1 MGLHNYLVFVR
12 KLNNMGRWATEFM
25 HQRTTVSEHS
35 FLVAQIGQML
45 ALIEEENGGRVD
57 WGHLFKKL
65 INHDVVEAITGDIL
79 STTKHKNR
87 QLSAALS
94 IIEKE
99 LAEETFFSQ
108 MEQPYRDLYRNLL
121 FDGKDESVEGQ
132 ILRAADNIDALM
144 ECIFEVKL
152 NNIRPFEDKYFMILE
167 RLRQSSLVSVQYFID
182 NVLPGL
188 VDECER
194 LAGKHSPGKSAGG
207 TGLPTS
213 G

>member
-1 MGLHNYLVFVR
+1 MGLHNYLIFVR

-45 ALIEEENGGRVD
+45 ALIEEENGGTVD
-57 WGHLFKKL
+57 WGRLFKKL
-65 INHDVVEAITGDIL
+65 INHDVIEAITGDIL
-79 STTKHKNR
+79 STTKYKSP
-87 QLSAALS
+87 QLSKALG

-108 MEQPYRDLYRNLL
+108 MEQPYKDLYRNLL
-121 FDGKDESVEGQ
+121 FDGKDDSMEGQ

-152 NNIRPFEDKYFMILE
+152 NNIRPFEEKYFAIIK
-167 RLRQSSLVSVQYFID
+167 RLQESDLVSVQFFLD
-182 NVLPGL
+182 NVLPGM
-188 VDECER
+188 VADCER
-194 LAGKHSPGKSAGG
+194 LAGKKIPGKTAG
-207 TGLPTS
+207 
-213 G
+213 

>member
-1 MGLHNYLVFVR
+1 MGLHNYLLFVR

-45 ALIEEENGGRVD
+45 ALIEEENGGTVD
-57 WGHLFKKL
+57 WGRMFRKL
-65 INHDVVEAITGDIL
+65 INHDVIESITGDIL
-79 STTKHKNR
+79 STTKYKSPE
-87 QLSAALS
+87 LSAALS

-99 LAEETFFSQ
+99 LAEEIFFAE
-108 MEQPYRDLYRNLL
+108 MEQPYRNLYRDLL
-121 FDGKDESVEGQ
+121 FDGKDESLEGQ

-152 NNIRPFEDKYFMILE
+152 NNIRPFEEKYHMILKK
-167 RLRQSSLVSVQYFID
+167 LKQSGLVSVQYFIA

-188 VDECER
+188 VADCER
-194 LAGKHSPGKSAGG
+194 LAKKSPPKGV
-207 TGLPTS
+207 
-213 G
+213 

>member
-45 ALIEEENGGRVD
+45 ALIEEENGGKVD

-65 INHDVVEAITGDIL
+65 INHDVIESITGDIL
-79 STTKHKNR
+79 STTKYKGP
-87 QLSAALS
+87 QLSKALS

-108 MEQPYRDLYRNLL
+108 MEQPYKDHYRRLL
-121 FDGKDESVEGQ
+121 FDGKDDSVEGQ

-152 NNIRPFEDKYFMILE
+152 NNIRPFEEKYFMIFT
-167 RLRQSSLVSVQYFID
+167 RLRESDLVSVHFFLD

-188 VDECER
+188 VADCER
-194 LAGKHSPGKSAGG
+194 LAGKNIAGKAVR
-207 TGLPTS
+207 
-213 G
+213 

>member
-45 ALIEEENGGRVD
+45 ALIEEENGGSVD
-57 WGHLFKKL
+57 WGRLFRKL

-79 STTKHKNR
+79 STTKHKNPE
-87 QLSAALS
+87 LSSALTL
-94 IIEKE
+94 IEKE
-99 LAEETFFSQ
+99 LAEETFFAQ
-108 MEQPYRDLYRNLL
+108 MEQPYKDLYRGLL
-121 FDGKDESVEGQ
+121 FDGKDDSVEGQ

-144 ECIFEVKL
+144 ECVFEVKL
-152 NNIRPFEDKYFMILE
+152 GNTHPFEEKYHAILKK
-167 RLRQSSLVSVQYFID
+167 LRQSDLVSVKYFIA

-188 VDECER
+188 VADCEK
-194 LAGKHSPGKSAGG
+194 LAKKSRAS
-207 TGLPTS
+207 L
-213 G
+213 

>member
-1 MGLHNYLVFVR
+1 VGLHNYLVFVR

-45 ALIEEENGGRVD
+45 ALIEEENGGSVD
-57 WGHLFKKL
+57 WGRLFRKL

-79 STTKHKNR
+79 STTKHKNSE
-87 QLSAALS
+87 LSAALA

-99 LAEETFFSQ
+99 LAEETFFAQ
-108 MEQPYRDLYRNLL
+108 MEQPSKDLYRDLL
-121 FDGKDESVEGQ
+121 FDGKDDSIEGQ

-152 NNIRPFEDKYFMILE
+152 GNIHPFEEKYHAILKK
-167 RLRQSSLVSVQYFID
+167 LRQSDLASVKYFIA

-188 VDECER
+188 ISDCER
-194 LAGKHSPGKSAGG
+194 LAKKSK
-207 TGLPTS
+207 TTT
-213 G
+213 

>member
-1 MGLHNYLVFVR
+1 VNGGFAVGLHNYLISVR

-45 ALIEEENGGRVD
+45 ALIEEENGGTVD
-57 WGHLFKKL
+57 WGRMFRKL
-65 INHDVVEAITGDIL
+65 INHDVIESITGDIL
-79 STTKHKNR
+79 STTKYKSPE
-87 QLSAALS
+87 LSAALG

-99 LAEETFFSQ
+99 LAEEIFFAE
-108 MEQPYRDLYRNLL
+108 MEQPYRTLYRELL
-121 FDGKDESVEGQ
+121 FDGKDDSREGQ

-152 NNIRPFEDKYFMILE
+152 NNIRPFEEKYHMILKK
-167 RLRQSSLVSVQYFID
+167 LKQSGLVSVQYFIA

-188 VDECER
+188 VADCDR
-194 LAGKHSPGKSAGG
+194 LAKKTAGK
-207 TGLPTS
+207 
-213 G
+213 

>member
-1 MGLHNYLVFVR
+1 VGLHNYLLSVR

-45 ALIEEENGGRVD
+45 ALIEEEHGGTVD
-57 WGHLFKKL
+57 WGRLFRKL
-65 INHDVVEAITGDIL
+65 INHDVIESITGDIL
-79 STTKHKNR
+79 STTKYKSPE
-87 QLSAALS
+87 LSAALG

-99 LAEETFFSQ
+99 LAEEIFFAE
-108 MEQPYRDLYRNLL
+108 MEQPYRTLYRELL
-121 FDGKDESVEGQ
+121 FDGKDDSREGQ

-152 NNIRPFEDKYFMILE
+152 NNIRPFEEKYHAILKKLKASELASVKYFIA
-167 RLRQSSLVSVQYFID
+167 

-188 VDECER
+188 VADCER
-194 LAGKHSPGKSAGG
+194 LSKKAPAKS
-207 TGLPTS
+207 S
-213 G
+213 